1 VSQPESQS
9 MANHARIVPG
19 FHYGV
24 IGAISLNFLW
34 ALVRLYRVPGLDAL
48 VGLITAV
55 GLLGL
60 VFYARMFPLRVQDRM
75 IRLEMSLRLASVLP
89 PDLRARV
96 GSLRPGQL
104 VALRFASDAEL
115 PSLVRQVLDEN
126 LADRREIKKRIREWQ
141 ADYLRV

>member
-1 VSQPESQS
+1 MSQTGSQS
-9 MANHARIVPG
+9 FATHARIVPG

-24 IGAISLNFLW
+24 VGAFTLNFLW
-34 ALVRLYRVPGLDAL
+34 SMVRLFRLPGIDAL
-48 VGLITAV
+48 VGVITAL

-60 VFYARMFPLRVQDRM
+60 VFYARMFPLRVQDRI

-89 PDLRARV
+89 ADLRARI

-115 PSLVRQVLDEN
+115 PGLVRQVLDES
-126 LADRREIKKRIREWQ
+126 LTDRREIKRRVREWQ
-141 ADYLRV
+141 ADHLRV

>member
-1 VSQPESQS
+1 VSHTGSQS
-9 MANHARIVPG
+9 FANHARIVPG

-24 IGAISLNFLW
+24 IGALSLNFLW
-34 ALVRLYRVPGLDAL
+34 SLVRLYRVPGLDTA
-48 VGLITAV
+48 VGVITAA

-60 VFYARMFPLRVQDRM
+60 LFYARIFPLRVQDRI

-89 PDLRARV
+89 ADLRARL

-115 PSLVRQVLDEN
+115 PGLVRQVLDEN
-126 LADRREIKKRIREWQ
+126 LTDRREIKRRIREWQ
-141 ADYLRV
+141 PDHLRC

>member
-1 VSQPESQS
+1 VSQTESQS
-9 MANHARIVPG
+9 FANHARTVPG

-24 IGAISLNFLW
+24 VGALSLNFLW
-34 ALVRLYRVPGLDAL
+34 SIVRLFRVPGLDAL
-48 VGLITAV
+48 VGVITAL

-60 VFYARMFPLRVQDRM
+60 IYYARMFPLRVQDRI

-89 PDLRARV
+89 PDLRARI

-115 PSLVRQVLDEN
+115 PSLVRQILDEN
-126 LADRREIKKRIREWQ
+126 LADRREIKRRIREWQ
-141 ADYLRV
+141 ADHLRV

>member
-1 VSQPESQS
+1 VSQTGSQS
-9 MANHARIVPG
+9 FTNHARIVPG

-24 IGAISLNFLW
+24 VGAFTLNFLW
-34 ALVRLYRVPGLDAL
+34 SIVRLYRLPGLDAL
-48 VGLITAV
+48 VGVIAAV

-60 VFYARMFPLRVQDRM
+60 VFYARMFPLRVQDRI

-89 PDLRARV
+89 AELRERI

-115 PSLVRQVLDEN
+115 PGMVRQVLDEN
-126 LADRREIKKRIREWQ
+126 LADRREIKRRIREWQ
-141 ADYLRV
+141 ADHLRV

>member
-1 VSQPESQS
+1 VSQSQS
-9 MANHARIVPG
+9 QSFATHARTVPG

-24 IGAISLNFLW
+24 VGALALNFLW
-34 ALVRLYRVPGLDAL
+34 SLVRLYRVPGLDA
-48 VGLITAV
+48 VVEVITAV

-60 VFYARMFPLRVQDRM
+60 VFYARMFPLRVQDRI
-75 IRLEMSLRLASVLP
+75 IRLEMSLRLASMLP

-115 PSLVRQVLDEN
+115 PGLVRQVLDEN

-141 ADYLRV
+141 ADHLRV

>member
-1 VSQPESQS
+1 MSQTQSQS
-9 MANHARIVPG
+9 FVNHARTVPG

-24 IGAISLNFLW
+24 IGALSLNFLW
-34 ALVRLYRVPGLDAL
+34 SLVRLYRVPGLDAL
-48 VGLITAV
+48 VGVVTAV

-60 VFYARMFPLRVQDRM
+60 LFYARMFPLRVQDRI

-89 PDLRARV
+89 ADLRARV

-115 PSLVRQVLDEN
+115 PGLVRQVLDEN
-126 LADRREIKKRIREWQ
+126 LTDRGEIKKRIREWQ
-141 ADYLRV
+141 PDHLRC